1 MRFNVR
7 NSLMALCALLL
18 SAVPTFAHHS
28 FAAEFDQDKP
38 IVITGT
44 LTKIDWINPHIYLYL
59 DVKDQGGSTAEWSF
73 ETLPPGWFH
82 RIGLERRMFTIGETV
97 TITGF
102 GAKDGS
108 KNLGWIRQV
117 KFADG
122 RVMQITSDN
131 PSENPNAK

>member
-1 MRFNVR
+1 MTFKFRAILPVV
-7 NSLMALCALLL
+7 CALLF
-18 SAVPTFAHHS
+18 SAVPAFAHHS

-44 LTKIDWINPHIYLYL
+44 LTKVDWINPHIYLYL
-59 DVKDQGGSTAEWSF
+59 DVKDQSGNSTEWSF

-97 TITGF
+97 IVTGF

-108 KNLGWIRQV
+108 KNLGWVRQI
-117 KFADG
+117 KFSDG

-131 PSENPNAK
+131 PSENPNVK